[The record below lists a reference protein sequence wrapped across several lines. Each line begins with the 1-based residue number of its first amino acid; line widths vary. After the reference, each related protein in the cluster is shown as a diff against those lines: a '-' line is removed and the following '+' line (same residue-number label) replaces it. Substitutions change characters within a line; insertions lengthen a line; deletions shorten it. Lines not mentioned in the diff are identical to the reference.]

1 LFSSS
6 SIRFDK
12 RRKHRRQCSAAGS
25 DFGFAP
31 TERGGYNIGVKISP
45 MEKIAREIAARLRAK
60 GHMAYF
66 AGGCVRD
73 MVRGLPAKDFDIATD
88 ATPDVVQKI
97 FPRTYAVGAAFGVVV
112 VVENGVNFEVAT
124 FRSDG
129 AYLDHRHPVDV
140 RFSSPEEDAKRRDFT
155 INGMFFD
162 PEKNEVIDF
171 VGGKKDLDAK
181 IVRAI
186 GDPAARFS
194 EDRLRMLRA
203 VRFATVLDYKI
214 DNATWDALVASAA
227 SINEISAERIRE
239 ELLKIFLSP
248 NRVRGWD
255 LLDESGLMRVVLPEL
270 EAMKGCLQPEQFHP
284 EGDVFQHTRLMLEL
298 IPEKV
303 SVPLVLSV
311 LFHDVGK
318 PVTSTVDETGRIR
331 FNEHDRIGAA
341 MTEAIMERLRFSRA
355 EIDAVVEMVRQHM
368 VFKDVPKMR
377 VAKLKRFMARPT
389 FEEELELHR
398 VDCASSHGMLDNYE
412 FLLEKREEF
421 ANEPIIPPPLVNG
434 DDLIALGMKPGPKF
448 GEILEAV
455 ETRQLEGELKDRH
468 QALEWVKA
476 EYAPAS
482 KAKKMKRPA
491 SKSR

>member
-1 LFSSS
+1 M
-6 SIRFDK
+6 D
-12 RRKHRRQCSAAGS
+12 
-25 DFGFAP
+25 
-31 TERGGYNIGVKISP
+31 P
-45 MEKIAREIAARLRAK
+45 MEKAAREIADRLRQR
-60 GHMAYF
+60 GHIAYF
-66 AGGCVRD
+66 AGGSVRD
-73 MVRGLPAKDFDIATD
+73 MVRGLPAKDFDVATD
-88 ATPDVVQKI
+88 ATPNVVQKI
-97 FPRTYAVGAAFGVVV
+97 FPRTYAVGAHFGVVV
-112 VVENGVNFEVAT
+112 VVEGEFNFEVAT

-129 AYLDHRHPVDV
+129 AYLDHRHPIEV
-140 RFSSPEEDAKRRDFT
+140 RFSSPEEDARRRDFT

-171 VGGKKDLDAK
+171 VGGRADIEKK

-214 DNATWDALVASAA
+214 DHSTWEALLANAE

-255 LLDESGLMRVVLPEL
+255 MLDQSGLMRAILPEL
-270 EAMKGCLQPEQFHP
+270 DAMKGCLQPEQFHP

-298 IPEKV
+298 LPDKI
-303 SVPLVLSV
+303 SLPLVFAV
-311 LFHDVGK
+311 LLHDVAK
-318 PVTSTVDETGRIR
+318 PVTATVDETGRIR
-331 FNEHDRIGAA
+331 FNDHDRIGAA
-341 MTEAIMERLRFSRA
+341 MAESIMERLRFSRA

-398 VDCASSHGMLDNYE
+398 VDCASSHQMMDNYE
-412 FLLEKREEF
+412 FLLQKREEF
-421 ANEPIIPPPLVNG
+421 ANEPIIPPPLVRG

-455 ETRQLEGELKDRH
+455 ETRQLEGALKDR
-468 QALEWVKA
+468 QEALDWVKA
-476 EYAPAS
+476 EFLLG
-482 KAKKMKRPA
+482 K
-491 SKSR
+491 